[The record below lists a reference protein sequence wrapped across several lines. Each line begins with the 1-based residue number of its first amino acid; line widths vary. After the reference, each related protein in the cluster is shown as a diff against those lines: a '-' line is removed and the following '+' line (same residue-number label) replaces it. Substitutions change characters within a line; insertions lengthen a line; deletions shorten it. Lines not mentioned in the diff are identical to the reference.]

1 MTPAERATKIT
12 ELRAEADRL
21 EREGKRNWPETV
33 EIGMIFQHD
42 DGEVYIASRA
52 AEDALTRY
60 QSPDCL
66 VCVSGAYPG
75 FGVMYA
81 EPSNC
86 SPFDGDESDFTYLGH
101 ARDLLTIKTPDAP
114 EPTGAELVG
123 KVCVFCD
130 SNFDTF
136 STSQSECRGFGL
148 RGYQDQRGV
157 WWRSARLHKEQK

>member
-21 EREGKRNWPETV
+21 ERGWPDKIER
-33 EIGMIFQHD
+33 GMVFQQMATK
-42 DGEVYIASRA
+42 EVYIMSGRN
-52 AEDALTRY
+52 R
-60 QSPDCL
+60 L
-66 VCVSGAYPG
+66 VCVTDGGEWSGDQG
-75 FGVMYA
+75 F
-81 EPSNC
+81 SNR
-86 SPFDGDESDFTYLGH
+86 ENDFTYLGH
-101 ARDLLTIKTPDAP
+101 ARDLLAIKTPDE

-136 STSQSECRGFGL
+136 SSSQSECRGFGP

-157 WWRSARLHKEQK
+157 WWRNARLHKEQK

>member
-1 MTPAERATKIT
+1 MTPAERTAKVA

-21 EREGKRNWPETV
+21 EREGMRNWPETV
-33 EIGMIFQHD
+33 EIGMIFRHG

-81 EPSNC
+81 VPNDC
-86 SPFDGDESDFTYLGH
+86 SPFDGDESDFTYLGY
-101 ARDLLTIKTPDAP
+101 ACDLLTIKTPNALDKI
-114 EPTGAELVG
+114 G
-123 KVCVFCD
+123 
-130 SNFDTF
+130 
-136 STSQSECRGFGL
+136 
-148 RGYQDQRGV
+148 
-157 WWRSARLHKEQK
+157 